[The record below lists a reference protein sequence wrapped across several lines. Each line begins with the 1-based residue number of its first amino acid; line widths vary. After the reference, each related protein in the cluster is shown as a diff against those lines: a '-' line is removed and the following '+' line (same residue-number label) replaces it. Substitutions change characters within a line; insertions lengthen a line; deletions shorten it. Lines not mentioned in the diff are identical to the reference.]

1 MERKSLSERKSLVSE
16 YNDLIESMKT
26 EKKEEVEILK
36 NQQEDLRKNLE
47 QKNEDLVA
55 ALDESRELVREKDLE
70 IDDLN
75 EEIFKVA
82 LIFRVALELLFSLV
96 PITEKRIFLS
106 EPKTKSNNIHQ
117 TFVRNYMII

>member
-16 YNDLIESMKT
+16 YNDLIDSMKT

-47 QKNEDLVA
+47 QKNEDLRKNLEQKNEDLVA
-55 ALDESRELVREKDLE
+55 ALDESRELVREKDME

-75 EEIFKVA
+75 EEIFKVI
-82 LIFRVALELLFSLV
+82 LVFRGALE
-96 PITEKRIFLS
+96 
-106 EPKTKSNNIHQ
+106 
-117 TFVRNYMII
+117 TFYQYQKLINVIQIQ